1 MDIIIRII
9 ADGFVV
15 LVGLLALY
23 KFYKIPRSQWLRW
36 GILIILAGVTSYLAA
51 KVAGHFFQPET
62 LRPFE
67 KLAVDPGAAYLNNPG
82 FPSDHAL
89 FATFLTL
96 AVWFSTK
103 DRKFSLIMLT
113 LTIVMCIGRVLA
125 LVHTPLDVIGGMIL
139 ALVGTVWYGR
149 LGDIVLQYIKPRGD
163 NNERST
169 NRRYKH

>member
-1 MDIIIRII
+1 M
-9 ADGFVV
+9 
-15 LVGLLALY
+15 
-23 KFYKIPRSQWLRW
+23 
-36 GILIILAGVTSYLAA
+36 
-51 KVAGHFFQPET
+51 
-62 LRPFE
+62 
-67 KLAVDPGAAYLNNPG
+67 NNPG